1 MYYET
6 SVTIDATSDEVWAV
20 MRDVERWP
28 TWTPTMTTVDMAARP
43 AAVGSSGADGELRD
57 GSVVR
62 IRQPRLPAAEWTVTD
77 LTPGSGFSWIS
88 RATGMTTVADHRIT
102 PAAED
107 GKVTVRLSLRQS
119 GPLAPVVALFMA
131 RLVRR
136 YVDTEAQC
144 LRQHCEQRSRAG
156 RSGS

>member
-6 SVTIDATSDEVWAV
+6 SVTIDATADEVWAV
-20 MRDVERWP
+20 LRDVERWP
-28 TWTPTMTTVDMAARP
+28 TWTPTMTTVDT
-43 AAVGSSGADGELRD
+43 ADGELRD
-57 GSVVR
+57 GSLVR

-77 LTPGSGFSWIS
+77 LVPGAGFSWIS

-102 PAAED
+102 PAAEP
-107 GKVTVRLSLRQS
+107 GRVTVRLSLRQS
-119 GPLAPVVALFMA
+119 GPLAPVVAPFMA

-136 YVDTEAQC
+136 YVDTEAQG

-156 RSGS
+156 RSDS

>member
-6 SVTIDATSDEVWAV
+6 SVTIDAPADDVWAV

-28 TWTPTMTTVDMAARP
+28 TWTPTMTTVEARNAA
-43 AAVGSSGADGELRD
+43 GAPDGELRE

-62 IRQPRLPAAEWTVTD
+62 IQQPRLPAAAWTVTD
-77 LTPGSGFSWIS
+77 LAPGAGFSWTS
-88 RATGMTTVADHRIT
+88 KATGMTTVADHRIT
-102 PAAED
+102 PTPD
-107 GKVTVRLSLRQS
+107 GGTVTVRLSLRQS

-136 YVDTEAQC
+136 YVDTEAQG
-144 LRQHCEQRSRAG
+144 LREYCEHHHRTSRP
-156 RSGS
+156 RT